1 MNSNSSIE
9 LMLKENAEF
18 IVQQGKGILAADES
32 PSSIVKRF
40 NSIGVENTTEQRRIY
55 RQLLFTTPDIQQY
68 ISGVIMHEETFNQTN
83 DSSVPFPM
91 MLSQIGILPGIKLD
105 RGLESLTINTNETTT
120 LGFDDLEKRCED
132 FFNRGARFA
141 KWRCV
146 LRINKLKNQPTDVAI
161 AHNAIILARYA
172 SVCQAKGLV
181 PIIEPEVIPDGDH
194 DINVCQYVTEKVLAA
209 TFKALSDYDIY
220 LEGCLLKPNMVTSG
234 QEAKKRV
241 KSTDIGERKF
251 ENKTNYLR
259 NVFCLFII
267 LALATITT
275 LSRTCPPALAGIVF
289 LSGGQSEEDATIN
302 LNEMNKTLYQFK
314 RPWPLTFSY
323 GRALQ
328 ASALKAW
335 SGKRENEFNAQQSC
349 LKRAA
354 ANAAAAK
361 GEYDGKQIS
370 NEAKKNLHVAEHNY

>member
-1 MNSNSSIE
+1 MISANLNES
-9 LMLKENAEF
+9 LQVMLKTNAEF
-18 IVQQGKGILAADES
+18 LVQRGKGILAADES

-40 NSIGVENTTEQRRIY
+40 NSIDVENTAEQRRIY
-55 RQLLFTTPDIQQY
+55 RQLLFTTPDIQRY
-68 ISGVIMHEETFNQTN
+68 ISGIIMHEETFNQSN
-83 DSSVPFPM
+83 DSSISFPM
-91 MLSQIGILPGIKLD
+91 MLTQIDILPGIKLD

-146 LRINKLKNQPTDVAI
+146 FRINKLKNQPTEVAI
-161 AHNAIILARYA
+161 LNNAIVLARYA
-172 SVCQAKGLV
+172 SICQAKV
-181 PIIEPEVIPDGDH
+181 PIVEPEVIPDGDH
-194 DINVCQYVTEKVLAA
+194 NINVCQYVTEKVLAA

-220 LEGCLLKPNMVTSG
+220 LEGCLLKPNMITPG
-234 QEAKKRV
+234 QETKKKV
-241 KSTDIGERKF
+241 KSTDI
-251 ENKTNYLR
+251 
-259 NVFCLFII
+259 
-267 LALATITT
+267 ALATITA

-302 LNEMNKTLYQFK
+302 LNELNKTFYQSK

-335 SGKRENEFNAQQSC
+335 SGKRENELNAQQSF
-349 LKRAA
+349 LKRTM
-354 ANAAAAK
+354 ANAAASK
-361 GEYDGKQIS
+361 GEYDGKNTN
-370 NEAKKNLHVAEHNY
+370 NEAKKNLHVAGHNY